1 MLQQMNQTE
10 TRDLEWSCQA
20 VSPMDEP
27 CDSAATFHCGVCG
40 RWFCA
45 VHAHDEAWHACV
57 LEPGDEG
64 GEA

>member
-10 TRDLEWSCQA
+10 TRDLEWSGES
-20 VSPMDEP
+20 VWPMAEP
-27 CDSAATFHCGVCG
+27 CATGATFHCGVCG

-45 VHAHDEAWHACV
+45 VHAVNETWHICV